1 MTFNYLKSHAMI
13 LSNSAF
19 GTACLA
25 VLLFTTSAV
34 AQDKPLAEQMQ
45 EASESVNDAAA
56 EVGETIEAVTE
67 QVAEASEEFAERL
80 GEWMDEHGKELGAW
94 TDQHGD
100 DWGQW
105 AEQFEKRAQ
114 TWAKGQERQWE
125 SWAQKYTKE
134 MEGMAEQLEDGDMS
148 SDQIE
153 SLVKKNLRMLS
164 AIPIGDMI
172 QSGLKEGLG
181 ELEDAPWQSL
191 DELKAVAGN
200 AIADSVEEVE
210 GLVGQQIADM
220 SGTDQALRRMLSQ
233 LPQKQKAEA
242 IEIEQQFARRIEAF
256 DDMLTA
262 EGEEGEVARAMVE
275 KLKNLRDQKLAN
287 LKPVAQIQAE
297 QSDSQQQG
305 EMNAE
310 QMKALMQ
317 QVELLTEEVNRLKNS
332 K

>member
-1 MTFNYLKSHAMI
+1 M
-13 LSNSAF
+13 SA
-19 GTACLA
+19 
-25 VLLFTTSAV
+25 LLFSATAA
-34 AQDKPLAEQMQ
+34 AQDQPLVEQMQ
-45 EASESVNDAAA
+45 EASESVNEAAA

-67 QVAEASEEFAERL
+67 QVAEASEELTQRL
-80 GEWMDEHGKELGAW
+80 EEWMEEHGKELGSW
-94 TDQHGD
+94 TDKHGD
-100 DWGQW
+100 EWGDW

-134 MEGMAEQLEDGDMS
+134 MEGMAEKLEDGDMS

-181 ELEDAPWQSL
+181 ELEGAPWQSL

-200 AIADSVEEVE
+200 ALADSVEEVE
-210 GLVGQQIADM
+210 GLVGQQLADM
-220 SGTDQALRRMLSQ
+220 AGTDQALRQMLNQ
-233 LPQKQKAEA
+233 LPQKQKSEA
-242 IEIEQQFARRIEAF
+242 IEIEQQFARRIAAF
-256 DDMLTA
+256 DDMVNA

-275 KLKNLRDQKLAN
+275 KLKNLRNQKLAK
-287 LKPVAQIQAE
+287 LKSVAQTQAE
-297 QSDSQQQG
+297 QSEPQQQG
-305 EMNAE
+305 EANVYSAD
-310 QMKALMQ
+310 QMEALMQ
-317 QVELLTEEVNRLKNS
+317 QVKLLTEEVQQLKNN